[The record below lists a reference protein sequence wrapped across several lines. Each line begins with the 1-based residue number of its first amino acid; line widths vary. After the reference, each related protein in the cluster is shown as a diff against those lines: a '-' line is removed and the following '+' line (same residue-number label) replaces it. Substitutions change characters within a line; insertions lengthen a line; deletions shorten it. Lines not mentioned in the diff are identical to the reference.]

1 VLINLLPPYINNNQE
16 TLISGL
22 SAGDNAAFY
31 ELVKIHQGWM
41 KQLAKKILIDSHLA
55 EDCVQESFIN
65 VAQKIHLFEQ
75 RSSLKT
81 WLRKIVVNNCLMKLR
96 QNKNRNEHNID
107 DLMPEFDRNDCRLE
121 PQWEHLKTP
130 DELMSRQENIKTILD
145 FIHMLPEDYKVTI
158 ILRDIEE
165 LTTREVSELLE
176 CSEGTVKV
184 RLHRARCA
192 LKKLLEPM
200 MRDEDEL

>member
-1 VLINLLPPYINNNQE
+1 MNSPSSTYDKDE
-16 TLISGL
+16 SLISGL
-22 SAGDNAAFY
+22 FAGENEAFY
-31 ELVKIHQGWM
+31 DLVKIHKGWM
-41 KQLAKKILIDSHLA
+41 EQLAKRILFDSHLA

-65 VAQKIHLFEQ
+65 VVQKIHLFEQ
-75 RSSLKT
+75 RSSLKA

-96 QNKNRNEHNID
+96 QNKNRKEHNID
-107 DLMPEFDRNDCRLE
+107 DLMPEFDRNECRLE
-121 PQWEHLKTP
+121 PQWDHLKTP
-130 DELMSRQENIKTILD
+130 EELLSRQDNVNMILD
-145 FIHMLPEDYKVTI
+145 NIHLLPEDYKVTL

-165 LTTREVSELLE
+165 LTTREVSEILV

-200 MRDEDEL
+200 MRDEVKL